1 MEWKKVAERI
11 LEEENKKHKYLY
23 PPGIYINFEW
33 RGDLYLGTLH
43 QLEIE
48 EIKGMGMLSKPSKA
62 PPKELMEEI
71 TKLQPERP
79 HFVADEELE
88 LDGQYHMIGLNKNR
102 LIRMSPEQSLVASE
116 LNININGIEMRS
128 QRV

>member
-79 HFVADEELE
+79 RFMANEELD
-88 LDGQYHMIGLNKNR
+88 LDGPLHMVALDGNK
-102 LIRMSPEQSLVASE
+102 LIRMTQEQTLLVSG
-116 LNININGIEMRS
+116 LNINVNFVPEG
-128 QRV
+128 